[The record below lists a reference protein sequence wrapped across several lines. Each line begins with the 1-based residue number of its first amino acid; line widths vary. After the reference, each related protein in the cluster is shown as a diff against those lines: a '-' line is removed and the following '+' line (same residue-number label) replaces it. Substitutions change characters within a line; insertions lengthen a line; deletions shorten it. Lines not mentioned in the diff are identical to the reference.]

1 MKPNKDYDLN
11 KKKELISDYT
21 IQNKQEKEEVLYLEA
36 LNNCSVLDKILP
48 FIAILESLIILL
60 SNLYKDADFMKFQ
73 TLYNILYSSLVVFS
87 IVIYIINRS
96 CLQKIHLRRKT
107 INVITHLFVC
117 FVILW
122 NVFMLCA
129 DFRTVHQVDFALF
142 FTSILVSVIMFNLS
156 PFVIIPVMIFAFAL
170 IFIEVLF
177 VQKFDLSFLYKP
189 NLYLFMILGFLC
201 VVIRRVNLIF
211 RAKQKIRLKE
221 AISEAENANRAKSTF
236 LATMSH
242 EIRTPMNAIIG
253 FSDIAL
259 KEDVSP
265 KIKDYLEKINR
276 ASNTLLTII
285 NDILDF
291 SKIESGKLEIV
302 PADYNLETLMS
313 DLESIVR
320 VRISSKSV
328 KLFIEIEKNVPR
340 FLFGD
345 DIRIKQ
351 ILLNLAGNATKFTE
365 DGEIRISVKATE
377 TKENYAPGEKIN
389 LTFSVKDTGLGIKQ
403 EDLKK
408 IFNSFEQV
416 DMLVNRKKEGSGLG
430 LAISKQLV
438 TLMNG
443 TFGVESE
450 YGKGSNFYFTIP
462 QTVSAQKEQSDEK
475 SFDFIAPDAKVLV
488 VDDNEVNLLVAQGY
502 LARYKCQVETCFN
515 GKEALDLVKSG
526 KNYDI
531 IFMDHMMP
539 VMDGE
544 EATNLIREYEKSG
557 QKKNR
562 IVALTANAIDGARE
576 KFLSLG
582 FDDFLSKPMV
592 EKDLEKVMK
601 NNLPKEKCVIL
612 ENKIENA
619 EQKPNPETP
628 EDFGVTD
635 EILKMFYNQIPKKT
649 QMISD
654 FYKNAI
660 SGDDDAL
667 KNFQIEVH
675 ALKTSSRICGF
686 PELSEKSLLLEKA
699 AAEKNRKLIEENI
712 QNFLELY
719 ENAKIS
725 LEKKLNLSEN
735 EEELVQTDEKPVSK
749 EEMHDFAQKMIVFSQ
764 NGDLNSA
771 EKEFNSFKKKN
782 IPQEFKSYI
791 ENLTTYIEEIDFDK
805 IIEISEKI

>member
-1 MKPNKDYDLN
+1 M
-11 KKKELISDYT
+11 
-21 IQNKQEKEEVLYLEA
+21 
-36 LNNCSVLDKILP
+36 
-48 FIAILESLIILL
+48 
-60 SNLYKDADFMKFQ
+60 
-73 TLYNILYSSLVVFS
+73 
-87 IVIYIINRS
+87 
-96 CLQKIHLRRKT
+96 
-107 INVITHLFVC
+107 
-117 FVILW
+117 
-122 NVFMLCA
+122 
-129 DFRTVHQVDFALF
+129 
-142 FTSILVSVIMFNLS
+142 
-156 PFVIIPVMIFAFAL
+156 
-170 IFIEVLF
+170 
-177 VQKFDLSFLYKP
+177 
-189 NLYLFMILGFLC
+189 
-201 VVIRRVNLIF
+201 
-211 RAKQKIRLKE
+211 
-221 AISEAENANRAKSTF
+221 
-236 LATMSH
+236 
-242 EIRTPMNAIIG
+242 
-253 FSDIAL
+253 
-259 KEDVSP
+259 
-265 KIKDYLEKINR
+265 
-276 ASNTLLTII
+276 
-285 NDILDF
+285 
-291 SKIESGKLEIV
+291 
-302 PADYNLETLMS
+302 
-313 DLESIVR
+313 
-320 VRISSKSV
+320 
-328 KLFIEIEKNVPR
+328 
-340 FLFGD
+340 
-345 DIRIKQ
+345 
-351 ILLNLAGNATKFTE
+351 
-365 DGEIRISVKATE
+365 
-377 TKENYAPGEKIN
+377 
-389 LTFSVKDTGLGIKQ
+389 
-403 EDLKK
+403 
-408 IFNSFEQV
+408 
-416 DMLVNRKKEGSGLG
+416 
-430 LAISKQLV
+430 
-438 TLMNG
+438 
-443 TFGVESE
+443 
-450 YGKGSNFYFTIP
+450 
-462 QTVSAQKEQSDEK
+462 
-475 SFDFIAPDAKVLV
+475 
-488 VDDNEVNLLVAQGY
+488 
-502 LARYKCQVETCFN
+502 ARYKCQVETCFN